1 MLVMFKSII
10 NSSLFS
16 LSHSSLPSSAGPP
29 GGSVTA
35 HFSAAK
41 FIMGYVGEL
50 PAAIAS
56 SMDNTDENLVLEV
69 LRLPGHGAPH
79 QDAHVHPR
87 TRHAEGRRR
96 FEGRFRV

>member
-1 MLVMFKSII
+1 MLVRFKSII

-16 LSHSSLPSSAGPP
+16 PSPLPPSAGPP
-29 GGSVTA
+29 KGPVTA

-56 SMDNTDENLVLEV
+56 CMDETDENLALEV

-79 QDAHVHPR
+79 QDAHVYPR
-87 TRHAEGRRR
+87 TRHAEGRGRL
-96 FEGRFRV
+96 EGGLRG